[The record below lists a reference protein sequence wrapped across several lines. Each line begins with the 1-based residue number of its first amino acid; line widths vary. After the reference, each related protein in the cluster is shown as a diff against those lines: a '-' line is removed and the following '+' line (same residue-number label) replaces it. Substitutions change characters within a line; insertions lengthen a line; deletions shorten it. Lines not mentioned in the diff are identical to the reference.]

1 MLETLFT
8 LFLALI
14 SFAPSQPAA
23 PTGSAG
29 LVEDSG
35 TSTLS
40 VAQEDRRGAFDPD
53 GLTVTT
59 TGGHGKTPK
68 G

>member
-8 LFLALI
+8 LFLSLI
-14 SFAPSQPAA
+14 SFAPSQVAASTGPAV
-23 PTGSAG
+23 
-29 LVEDSG
+29 LVEDPG

-40 VAQEDRRGAFDPD
+40 VVEEDRRGAFDPD

-59 TGGHGKTPK
+59 DGGHDVTPK
-68 G
+68 D

>member
-8 LFLALI
+8 VFLSLI

-23 PTGSAG
+23 PTGPAV
-29 LVEDSG
+29 LAEDSG

-40 VAQEDRRGAFDPD
+40 ASEEDRRGAFDPD
-53 GLTVTT
+53 GLRVTT
-59 TGGHGKTPK
+59 AGSQGVAPK